1 VALQP
6 TPDELISWTRENP
19 YDRFEDG
26 RPRVPDDMLARLRA
40 VTTEQAW
47 RVLKDHGYAFQFEG
61 NWKETHPEQ
70 VIVGRAVT
78 AAFLPLRPDYHEAV
92 QHDGIAEGR
101 GTSGKQNSWVIDLL
115 GPNDVMVVDIF
126 GKVRDGT
133 VVGDNLATA
142 VATRTGVGAVIDGGI
157 RDYQGVRELPGVN
170 FFMRGIDPTA
180 IDEVTLTSINRPVKI
195 GQATVLPGDAVLGT
209 PTGVI
214 FIPPHLVAEVVVFG
228 EETAARDIFGK
239 RRLHEGRYTS
249 GQIDVSVWSA
259 EIEGDYLAWREA
271 NDALP
276 ADRTAR

>member
-6 TPDELISWTRENP
+6 TPDELISWTGENP

-26 RPRVPDDMLARLRA
+26 RPRVPGELLARLRA

-61 NWKETHPEQ
+61 NWKETHPGQ
-70 VIVGRAVT
+70 VVVGRAVT
-78 AAFLPLRPDYHEAV
+78 AAFLPLRPDYHQAV
-92 QHDGIAEGR
+92 QHDGLAEGR
-101 GTSGKQNSWVIDLL
+101 GASGKQNSWVIDLL
-115 GPNDVMVVDIF
+115 GPDDVMVVDIF

-142 VATRTGVGAVIDGGI
+142 VATRTGAGAVIDGGI
-157 RDYQGVRELPGVN
+157 RDYQGISELPGVN

-180 IDEVTLTSINRPVKI
+180 IADVTLTSINRPVRI
-195 GQATVLPGDAVLGT
+195 GRATVLPGDAVLAT
-209 PTGVI
+209 PTGII
-214 FIPPHLVAEVVVFG
+214 FIPPHLVAVVVAFG
-228 EETAARDIFGK
+228 EETAARDVFGK

-259 EIEGDYLAWREA
+259 EIEADYQAWQA
-271 NDALP
+271 SPDAPP
-276 ADRTAR
+276 ADRAAR